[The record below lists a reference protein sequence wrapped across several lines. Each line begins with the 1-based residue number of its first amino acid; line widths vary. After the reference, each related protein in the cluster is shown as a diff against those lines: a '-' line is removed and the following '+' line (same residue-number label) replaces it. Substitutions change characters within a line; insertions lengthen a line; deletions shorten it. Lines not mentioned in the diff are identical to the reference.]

1 MTHVV
6 LNADC
11 IEAMQKMEPDTIDA
25 VVTDPPYDL
34 TQNKKGGTG
43 AASLNP
49 NSPAGRSRIGTGN
62 GGGFMGKDWDATG
75 IAFKVETWSEVL
87 RVAKPGAF
95 LLAFGGSRTFHRM
108 MIAIEDAGWELRDTI
123 MYVYG
128 TGFPKSL
135 DVSKAFDKAG
145 GVPPETQAFLLREKR
160 ENAGLTREQL
170 AMHIGCTPS
179 SIRDWEEGRARKSGL
194 PVEYMVPTPEYRAK
208 LAEVLGYTQDER
220 KIVGLASTR
229 VDDGSVIGLGHS
241 GQLRDS
247 GNTELSKQWEGWGTA
262 LKPAFEP
269 IVVARKPLVGTVIQN
284 VARYGTGAINI
295 DACRVGVS
303 SEDLSQMQG
312 RSGASTPNQVWGE
325 GCGRGPGGVLEGW
338 EPKPTG
344 RWPANLIHDDS
355 EEVLAG
361 FPDSKGQAG
370 AITWQEPSNKTS
382 TVYGDYASRMESTPR
397 GDSGSAARFFYCAK
411 ASKSDRGVGNIHP
424 TVKPLALMRYLVRL
438 VTPPGGIVL
447 DPFTGSGTTGVAAK
461 AEGFNFL
468 GMEREPEYHR
478 IATARITGEVD
489 EGVDPV
495 VAKERDETDL
505 LDLALSGE

>member
-1 MTHVV
+1 MTTHVV

-11 IEAMQKMEPDTIDA
+11 IEAMQKMEPDSIDA

-62 GGGFMGKDWDATG
+62 GGGGFMGKDWDATG
-75 IAFKVETWSEVL
+75 IAFKVETWAEVL

-95 LLAFGGSRTFHRM
+95 LLACGGSRTFHRM

-123 MYVYG
+123 MWVYG
-128 TGFPKSL
+128 SGFPKSL

-145 GVPPETQAFLLREKR
+145 GVPPEEQARLLRTKR
-160 ENAGLTREQL
+160 EGLGMSREEL
-170 AMHIGCTPS
+170 AEKVGCTTS
-179 SIRDWEEGRARKSGL
+179 SIRDWEEGRSRESGKPL
-194 PVEYMVPTPEYRAK
+194 EFMVPSPEYRDK
-208 LAEVLGYTQDER
+208 LTVILDYTQDER
-220 KIVGLASTR
+220 KAIGASTNR
-229 VDDGSVIGLGHS
+229 AGDGSVIGLGHS
-241 GQLRDS
+241 GQLREG
-247 GNTELSKQWEGWGTA
+247 GNTELSKRWEGWGTA

-295 DACRVGVS
+295 DGCRVQVNSDDPNHRPGETETTDATTSMFGIS
-303 SEDLSQMQG
+303 SQRRGSL
-312 RSGASTPNQVWGE
+312 GE
-325 GCGRGPGGVLEGW
+325 
-338 EPKPTG
+338 G
-344 RWPANLIHDDS
+344 RWPANLIHDGS
-355 EEVLAG
+355 EEVLAE
-361 FPDSKGQAG
+361 FPASKGQAG
-370 AITWQEPSNKTS
+370 SITGIEPSSKTS
-382 TVYGDYASRMESTPR
+382 TVYGDYAERRESTPR

-461 AEGFNFL
+461 AEGVSFI

-489 EGVDPV
+489 ECVESV
-495 VAKERDETDL
+495 VTKERDETDL
-505 LDLALSGE
+505 LALALSGD

>member
-1 MTHVV
+1 MSTTHVV

-11 IEAMQKMEPDTIDA
+11 IEAMQKMEPDSIDS

-75 IAFKVETWSEVL
+75 IAFKIETWSAVL

-95 LLAFGGSRTFHRM
+95 LLACGGSRTFHRM

-123 MYVYG
+123 MWVYG
-128 TGFPKSL
+128 SGFPKSL
-135 DVSKAFDKAG
+135 DVSKAFNKSEEA
-145 GVPPETQAFLLREKR
+145 LLSE
-160 ENAGLTREQL
+160 
-170 AMHIGCTPS
+170 
-179 SIRDWEEGRARKSGL
+179 
-194 PVEYMVPTPEYRAK
+194 
-208 LAEVLGYTQDER
+208 
-220 KIVGLASTR
+220 
-229 VDDGSVIGLGHS
+229 
-241 GQLRDS
+241 
-247 GNTELSKQWEGWGTA
+247 QWEGWGTA

-295 DACRVGVS
+295 DGCRIASGGEHFRSTVKGRTGGMVVGG
-303 SEDLSQMQG
+303 DD
-312 RSGASTPNQVWGE
+312 RSPAAAGMFAPEKEFEPTNHE
-325 GCGRGPGGVLEGW
+325 G
-338 EPKPTG
+338 G
-344 RWPANLIHDDS
+344 RWPANLIHDGS

-370 AITWQEPSNKTS
+370 AITGQEPSNKTS
-382 TVYGDYASRMESTPR
+382 TVYGDYTSRMESTPR

-411 ASKSDRGVGNIHP
+411 ASKSDRGVGNTHP

-461 AEGFNFL
+461 AEGVGFI
-468 GMEREPEYHR
+468 GVEREPEYHR

-489 EGVDPV
+489 EGVEPV
-495 VAKERDETDL
+495 VTKEQDETDL
-505 LDLALSGE
+505 LALALSGE